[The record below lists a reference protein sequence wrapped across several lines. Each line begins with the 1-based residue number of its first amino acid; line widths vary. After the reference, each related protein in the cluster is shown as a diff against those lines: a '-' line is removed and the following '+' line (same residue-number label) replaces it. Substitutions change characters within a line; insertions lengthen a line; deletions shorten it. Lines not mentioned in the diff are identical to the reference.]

1 MRDSGHSIFLSDNR
15 NMNLFAPLPENKRK
29 FCGLLGVA
37 LCLLFAALFL
47 AFRAAGEKDTASR
60 QQTSFGIIAQ
70 CERRGRGGVDNYCH
84 YTFPVGDEEYI
95 GVNQAASG
103 LEFGQTVVVYY
114 DRQDPGVSALEDFSE
129 QSRKNMRFT
138 YILLLALAATVA
150 FILWDRAPC
159 RESSDERTP

>member
-1 MRDSGHSIFLSDNR
+1 MSSPSDQLRVTYRRCCFCGTSSLYSFQARTSAGGKSMGTKSYEVPAKATLRDSGHSTFLSDNR

-29 FCGLLGVA
+29 FYGLLGVA
-37 LCLLFAALFL
+37 LCLLFAAFFL

-103 LEFGQTVVVYY
+103 LEFGQTVVVY
-114 DRQDPGVSALEDFSE
+114 
-129 QSRKNMRFT
+129 
-138 YILLLALAATVA
+138 
-150 FILWDRAPC
+150 
-159 RESSDERTP
+159 

>member
-1 MRDSGHSIFLSDNR
+1 MFLSDNR

-29 FCGLLGVA
+29 FYGLLGIA
-37 LCLLFAALFL
+37 LFLFFAALFL
-47 AFRAAGEKDTASR
+47 AFRAAGEKDTANR

-70 CERRGRGGVDNYCH
+70 CERRGRAGVDNYCH

-95 GVNQAASG
+95 GVSQAASG

-150 FILWDRAPC
+150 FILWDRTPY
-159 RESSDERTP
+159 RETSDEQTPRKRDSR